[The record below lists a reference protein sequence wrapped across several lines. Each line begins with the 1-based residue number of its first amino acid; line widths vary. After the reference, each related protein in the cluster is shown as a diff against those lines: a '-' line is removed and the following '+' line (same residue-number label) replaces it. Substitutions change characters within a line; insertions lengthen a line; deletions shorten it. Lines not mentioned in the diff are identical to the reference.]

1 MRQVLMSGAFLRR
14 AAEAVR
20 EKTIRVTKVMPQNSG
35 CLIAAAQGMQA
46 DIPFENLCEPVDTAN
61 EI

>member
-1 MRQVLMSGAFLRR
+1 
-14 AAEAVR
+14 
-20 EKTIRVTKVMPQNSG
+20 MPQNSG